1 MTRYWT
7 TTAKKDGKPIT
18 LYCATC
24 NAAVRRDIGKRR
36 YAASLVESAVLGE
49 VPSDLTELHF
59 LLAGGAFKA
68 YVRSKRLQW
77 NAAVHPVDA
86 IPNGL
91 VNEPIKG
98 DPETHPVVIYER

>member
-36 YAASLVESAVLGE
+36 FAASLVESAVLGE
-49 VPSDLTELHF
+49 VPERSD
-59 LLAGGAFKA
+59 
-68 YVRSKRLQW
+68 
-77 NAAVHPVDA
+77 
-86 IPNGL
+86 
-91 VNEPIKG
+91 
-98 DPETHPVVIYER
+98 